1 VQENETLT
9 KEKNDPIDHLLRQ
22 TKATLAAVG
31 VSAEELSGIFA
42 VERGFALP
50 FAGIQVSLKLF
61 NGDRVWESTIRYSTM
76 AVDGETESMITNIL
90 FREPMNQPQVLARK
104 LAIHVATTRV
114 DLAIEA
120 CS

>member
-1 VQENETLT
+1 
-9 KEKNDPIDHLLRQ
+9 
-22 TKATLAAVG
+22 
-31 VSAEELSGIFA
+31 
-42 VERGFALP
+42 
-50 FAGIQVSLKLF
+50 
-61 NGDRVWESTIRYSTM
+61 M